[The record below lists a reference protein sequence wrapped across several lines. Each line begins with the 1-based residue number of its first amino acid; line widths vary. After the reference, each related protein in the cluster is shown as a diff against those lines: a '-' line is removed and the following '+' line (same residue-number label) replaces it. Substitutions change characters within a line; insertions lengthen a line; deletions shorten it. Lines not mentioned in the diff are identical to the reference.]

1 MSKPSQPG
9 GAAPRTELLS
19 HRSTSFDH
27 HDALMESA
35 RDRLRQSGDLPAAS
49 VEQQL
54 AILEE
59 LATFELGRFLLQH
72 HGLNAYWTHHLVT
85 YRSDAS
91 DANFSGQLEALIH
104 QRLPSVL
111 ATRERF
117 GIFRQQLQQ
126 LLRPGIVMASVP
138 CGFMGDLLLLDYTH
152 HQDVSLIGVDL
163 DEQALE
169 GARQLAVQR
178 DLEKRLSLYCH
189 DAWSLNLGTR
199 VDVLTSNGLNIYQPD
214 DERVTALY
222 RAFFDGLKP
231 GGTLV
236 TSFLTPPPAL
246 SADSPWREADPTL
259 LAFQQLL
266 FSRILNAK
274 WTSFRTHAQTQAQ
287 LEKAGF
293 SDIQFI
299 NDRMHMFPT
308 VVARKPR

>member
-1 MSKPSQPG
+1 MSKCSQPI
-9 GAAPRTELLS
+9 GAAPGTELLS
-19 HRSTSFDH
+19 HQSTSLDH
-27 HDALMESA
+27 NDALMDSA
-35 RDRLRQSGDLPAAS
+35 RDRIRESGDLPGAS

-54 AILEE
+54 AVLEE
-59 LATFELGRFLLQH
+59 LATFELGRFLLRH
-72 HGLNAYWTHHLVT
+72 HGLNAYWTHRLVT
-85 YRSDAS
+85 YRGEAS
-91 DANFSGQLEALIH
+91 DGPFSSQLEALIH

-117 GIFRQQLQQ
+117 GIFQQQLQQ
-126 LLRPGIVMASVP
+126 QLRPGIVMASVP
-138 CGFMGDLLLLDYTH
+138 CGLMGDLLLLDYTH
-152 HQDVSLIGVDL
+152 HPDVSLIGVDL
-163 DEQALE
+163 DQEALE

-178 DLEKRLSLYCH
+178 GLEKRLSLYRH
-189 DAWSLNLGTR
+189 DAWSLNLGAQ

-214 DERVTALY
+214 DERVIALY

-246 SADSPWREADPTL
+246 SADSPWRDGDPEL
-259 LAFQQLL
+259 LAFQQML

-274 WTSFRTHAQTQAQ
+274 WSAFRTHAQTQAQ

-293 SDIQFI
+293 SEIRFI
-299 NDRMHMFPT
+299 DDRMHMFPT